1 MRVLIPIDG
10 GADCREA
17 IRFVTSR
24 KNWLETQKPQ
34 IELLYVQKTYIEH
47 PTEEGDFDVQTW
59 YYDDKIKKVFDDM
72 AEDIATLP
80 ENVIKTSKIGHPA
93 KVIADYAREI
103 GADLIV
109 MGARGLSALKNLYLG
124 SVSLGAIAQA
134 SCPVLVCR
142 EHYTPRDENLTI
154 GIAVDGSGFGDLCTK
169 FVVENKELFGK
180 NASFEVIYV
189 HADEETVPLELLDKG
204 IKELDKLLPK
214 YEKEEYLAAIES
226 PLAQLKAA
234 GLEAKAVELR
244 GSLQTTLT
252 HYAGENLNMV
262 VMGSHGKGRIG
273 QLVFGSSTRA
283 MVSTCRMPIFIVPG
297 EKK

>member
-24 KNWLETQKPQ
+24 KTWLETQKPQ

-142 EHYTPRDENLTI
+142 
-154 GIAVDGSGFGDLCTK
+154 
-169 FVVENKELFGK
+169 
-180 NASFEVIYV
+180 
-189 HADEETVPLELLDKG
+189 
-204 IKELDKLLPK
+204 
-214 YEKEEYLAAIES
+214 
-226 PLAQLKAA
+226 
-234 GLEAKAVELR
+234 
-244 GSLQTTLT
+244 
-252 HYAGENLNMV
+252 
-262 VMGSHGKGRIG
+262 
-273 QLVFGSSTRA
+273 
-283 MVSTCRMPIFIVPG
+283 
-297 EKK
+297 